1 MNGLPGVP
9 PGVCRRVGG
18 GVEGRLL
25 ADMARARAGE
35 RLAELGSG
43 CGEVAIRVA
52 LRHPDNLVDAL
63 ELQGELNRVARRLA
77 LALALAHGVAERL
90 RILDGDVRSP
100 PAAMTP
106 GGYALVLCNPPFFS
120 VGAGRL
126 PPDPLRAAARFE
138 LNGTLADFCRCAAR
152 LLSSGG
158 RLHLVLRPERL
169 AELPAILG
177 ACGLE
182 PPQVELARS
191 RPDTPP
197 FAALITARK
206 A

>member
-1 MNGLPGVP
+1 MNGLPGVL
-9 PGVCRRVGG
+9 PGLCRRVGG

-25 ADMARARAGE
+25 AGMVRARIGE

-52 LRHPDNLVDAL
+52 LGHPGILVDAL
-63 ELQGELNRVARRLA
+63 EFQEPLNRVARRLSQ
-77 LALALAHGVAERL
+77 AHGVADRL

-100 PAAMTP
+100 PATMTQ
-106 GGYALVLCNPPFFS
+106 GGYAQVFCNPPFFP

-126 PPDPLRAAARFE
+126 PPDPQRAAARFE
-138 LNGTLADFCRCAAR
+138 LTATLADFCRCAAW
-152 LLSSGG
+152 LLSPGG

-169 AELPAILG
+169 AELPAILN
-177 ACGLE
+177 AHGLG
-182 PPQVELARS
+182 PPRVELARA
-191 RPDTPP
+191 RPECLP
-197 FAALITARK
+197 FAALITTRK